1 MLCKAFSPLSLP
13 NLQSRVSK
21 ARSAPLSIWGCWR
34 EQMWHSNFYFKTS
47 ISNLRPWA
55 SQLLWHRKP
64 SYVVRTKASF
74 LSNGICLKLFCKSRQ
89 WGGDCWMA
97 APLFLRLFVR
107 ETNGSLSGGF
117 PGIWGVEE
125 QSWRWNILSKGNLYP
140 PLPYPATTTKLTR
153 LWKKKKKLQKTYI
166 FDSS

>member
-34 EQMWHSNFYFKTS
+34 EQMLRSNFSFKTS
-47 ISNLRPWA
+47 ISNLRLWA

-89 WGGDCWMA
+89 WGG
-97 APLFLRLFVR
+97 RLLDGCSTVSPTVCQGDKWKSKR
-107 ETNGSLSGGF
+107 
-117 PGIWGVEE
+117 GISRNMRGWG
-125 QSWRWNILSKGNLYP
+125 
-140 PLPYPATTTKLTR
+140 TKLKMEHFVKGELISPPCPT
-153 LWKKKKKLQKTYI
+153 LLLP
-166 FDSS
+166 SS

>member
-1 MLCKAFSPLSLP
+1 MAS
-13 NLQSRVSK
+13 VSNY
-21 ARSAPLSIWGCWR
+21 S
-34 EQMWHSNFYFKTS
+34 
-47 ISNLRPWA
+47 A
-55 SQLLWHRKP
+55 SQD
-64 SYVVRTKASF
+64 
-74 LSNGICLKLFCKSRQ
+74 N
-89 WGGDCWMA
+89 GGDCWMA

-153 LWKKKKKLQKTYI
+153 LWKKKKKLAKNLYFGFILSTFLNWINLQISSLLQTHVVQIVRPVAAIPKTCKIFWTFLKTQQKQAGKAAVNWCWHFFSCLLGPHQSLENI
-166 FDSS
+166 